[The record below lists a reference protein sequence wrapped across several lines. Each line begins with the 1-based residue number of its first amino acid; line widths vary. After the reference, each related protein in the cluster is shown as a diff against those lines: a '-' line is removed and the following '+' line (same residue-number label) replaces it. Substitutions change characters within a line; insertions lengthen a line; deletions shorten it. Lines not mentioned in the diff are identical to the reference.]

1 MSKAAKFF
9 SISVLALAVGGCAVT
24 SQPIDRS
31 VSEQRAQQDLA
42 TMFKD
47 QEPLSGPLTLH
58 EAMARAVKYNLEAR
72 LKVME
77 EAMAQRQVDLAT
89 FDMLPRMALSAGYA
103 GRNNVSA
110 SSSQSIETG
119 TQSLEP
125 STSQDRDRGVA
136 DLTMV
141 WNVLDFGVSY
151 VSAKQQGDQ
160 RLIVQERR
168 RKVVHT
174 IIQDVRSAYWR
185 AVAADRLLTQIDSLM
200 ARVAQAR
207 DNSQRLSEQRIGDP
221 IQALSYQRALIEA
234 TRQLEEQRRAL
245 SLAKTELATLI
256 NLPLGTQVELA
267 PDAGYQMPELKV
279 ALDTLEQEALASRPE
294 LREQDY
300 QARISAA
307 ETRKAMLRL
316 LPGLEFSAGGHYDS
330 NSFLVNQSWADY
342 GVKVTWN
349 LFNVLSAPA
358 AIDVAKAGQEVA
370 DARRQ
375 AMSMAILAQL
385 HVANA
390 NFREAQRQFQT
401 SQQLAGLDGQIVEQ
415 LRNRYQA
422 QGIGELELI
431 QGELNTLQADLRR
444 DLAYAE
450 LRNSYGQLF
459 ASVGLDPLPERRVR
473 QCCGHRRGSLQSR
486 SAVAGRSAL
495 VCQHSPSRLAIQRS
509 ITSSPSRWEVERPS
523 SGIMMLGSV
532 LCRRKL
538 STDFSGAPG

>member
-1 MSKAAKFF
+1 MKKSQALFAV
-9 SISVLALAVGGCAVT
+9 SLLTLTISGCAVT
-24 SQPIDRS
+24 SQPIERG
-31 VSEQRAQQDLA
+31 VSEQRAQSDLQA
-42 TMFKD
+42 MFAD
-47 QEPLSGPLTLH
+47 QETLSAPLTLH
-58 EAMARAVKYNLEAR
+58 EAMARAVKYNIEAR

-103 GRNNVSA
+103 GRSNISA

-174 IIQDVRSAYWR
+174 IVQDVRSAYWR

-200 ARVAQAR
+200 ARVTQAR
-207 DNSQRLSEQRIGDP
+207 ENSQRLSEQRIGDP

-256 NLPLGTQVELA
+256 NLPLGTSVELA
-267 PDAGYQMPELKV
+267 PEEGYQIPELNIE
-279 ALDTLEQEALASRPE
+279 LDRLEQEALASRPE

-358 AIDVAKAGQEVA
+358 AIELAKAGQEVV

-375 AMSMAILAQL
+375 AMSMVILAQL

-431 QGELNTLQADLRR
+431 QGELNTLQAELRR

-459 ASVGLDPLPERRVR
+459 ASVGLDPLPESIASDSVADIAAAFA
-473 QCCGHRRGSLQSR
+473 SR
-486 SAVAGRSAL
+486 EAEWQAGQL
-495 VCQHSPSRLAIQRS
+495 
-509 ITSSPSRWEVERPS
+509 
-523 SGIMMLGSV
+523 
-532 LCRRKL
+532 
-538 STDFSGAPG
+538 

>member
-9 SISVLALAVGGCAVT
+9 SVSVLALAVTGCAVT

-31 VSEQRAQQDLA
+31 VSEQRARQDLA

-58 EAMARAVKYNLEAR
+58 QAMARAVKYNLEAR

-77 EAMAQRQVDLAT
+77 EALAKRQVDLAS
-89 FDMLPRMALSAGYA
+89 FDMLPRMAMEAGYA
-103 GRNNVSA
+103 GRSNVSA
-110 SSSQSIETG
+110 SSSQSVLTD

-151 VSAKQQGDQ
+151 VSAKQQADQ

-185 AVAADRLLTQIDSLM
+185 AVAADRLLKQIDSLM
-200 ARVAQAR
+200 ARVDEVR
-207 DNSQRLSEQRIGDP
+207 TSSQRMSSERIGDP
-221 IQALSYQRALIEA
+221 VQAMSYQRALIEA

-245 SLAKTELATLI
+245 SLAKTELAALI
-256 NLPLGTQVELA
+256 NLPLNTDFTLAATDDYQV
-267 PDAGYQMPELKV
+267 PELKV
-279 ALDTLEQEALASRPE
+279 DMNRLEEEALASRPE

-349 LFNVLSAPA
+349 LFNVLSGPA
-358 AIDVAKAGQEVA
+358 AIDVAKAGESVA
-370 DARRQ
+370 AARRQ
-375 AMSMAILAQL
+375 AMSMAVLAQL
-385 HVANA
+385 YVANA
-390 NFREAQRQFQT
+390 NFHEAQRQFQT
-401 SQQLAGLDGQIVEQ
+401 SEELASLDGQIAEQ
-415 LRNRYQA
+415 LRNRYKTQS
-422 QGIGELELI
+422 IGELDLI
-431 QGELNTLQADLRR
+431 QGELNTLQAQLKR
-444 DLAYAE
+444 DLSYAE
-450 LRNSYGQLF
+450 LRNAYAQLF
-459 ASVGLDPLPERRVR
+459 VSAGVDPLPE
-473 QCCGHRRGSLQSR
+473 SLPDDKL
-486 SAVAGRSAL
+486 ATIANAL
-495 VCQHSPSRLAIQRS
+495 ESGE
-509 ITSSPSRWEVERPS
+509 SRWE
-523 SGIMMLGSV
+523 SGDI
-532 LCRRKL
+532 
-538 STDFSGAPG
+538 STAK

>member
-1 MSKAAKFF
+1 M
-9 SISVLALAVGGCAVT
+9 LALAISGCAVT

-31 VSEQRAQQDLA
+31 VSEQRARQDLQ

-47 QEPLSGPLTLH
+47 QEPVSGPLTLH

-77 EAMAQRQVDLAT
+77 EALAKRQVDLAS
-89 FDMLPRMALSAGYA
+89 FDMLPRMAMEAGYA
-103 GRNNVSA
+103 GRSNVSA
-110 SSSQSIETG
+110 SSSQSVLTN

-141 WNVLDFGVSY
+141 WNVLDFGVAY
-151 VSAKQQGDQ
+151 VSAKQQADQ

-185 AVAADRLLTQIDSLM
+185 AVAADRLLKQIDSLM
-200 ARVAQAR
+200 ARVDEAR
-207 DNSQRLSEQRIGDP
+207 GSSQRMSEERIGDP
-221 IQALSYQRALIEA
+221 VQALSYQRALIEA

-245 SLAKTELATLI
+245 SLAKTELAALI
-256 NLPLGTQVELA
+256 NLPLNTDFSLA
-267 PDAGYQMPELKV
+267 AGSDYEVPALKV
-279 ALDTLEQEALASRPE
+279 DIGRLEEEALASRPE

-349 LFNVLSAPA
+349 LFNAISAPA
-358 AIDVAKAGQEVA
+358 AINVAKAGESVA
-370 DARRQ
+370 AARRQ
-375 AMSMAILAQL
+375 AMSMAVLAQL
-385 HVANA
+385 YVANA
-390 NFREAQRQFQT
+390 NYQEAQRQFQT
-401 SQQLAGLDGQIVEQ
+401 NQELAKLDDQIAQQ
-415 LRNRYQA
+415 LRNRYQT
-422 QGIGELELI
+422 QSIGELDLI
-431 QGELNTLQADLRR
+431 QGELNTLNAQLQR
-444 DLAYAE
+444 DLSYAE
-450 LRNSYGQLF
+450 LRNAYAQLF
-459 ASVGLDPLPERRVR
+459 VSAGVDPLPETLPD
-473 QCCGHRRGSLQSR
+473 SNLSTI
-486 SAVAGRSAL
+486 AGAL
-495 VCQHSPSRLAIQRS
+495 E
-509 ITSSPSRWEVERPS
+509 SSESRWE
-523 SGIMMLGSV
+523 SGDIG
-532 LCRRKL
+532 K
-538 STDFSGAPG
+538 AK

>member
-1 MSKAAKFF
+1 MSKAAKLFTV
-9 SISVLALAVGGCAVT
+9 SVLALAVTGCAVT

-31 VSEQRAQQDLA
+31 VSEQRARQDMA
-42 TMFKD
+42 SMFKD
-47 QEPLSGPLTLH
+47 QEPLNGPLTLH

-77 EAMAQRQVDLAT
+77 EALAKRQVDLAS
-89 FDMLPRMALSAGYA
+89 FDMLPRMAMEAGYA
-103 GRNNVSA
+103 GRSNVSA
-110 SSSQSIETG
+110 SSSQSVLTN

-151 VSAKQQGDQ
+151 VSAKQQADQ

-185 AVAADRLLTQIDSLM
+185 AVAAERLLKQIDSLM
-200 ARVAQAR
+200 ARVDDAR
-207 DNSQRLSEQRIGDP
+207 TSSQRMSSERIGDP
-221 IQALSYQRALIEA
+221 VQSLSYQRALIEA

-245 SLAKTELATLI
+245 SLAKTELAALI
-256 NLPLGTQVELA
+256 NLPLNTDITLAADDSYQV
-267 PDAGYQMPELKV
+267 PELKV
-279 ALDTLEQEALASRPE
+279 DLTRLEEEALASRPE

-349 LFNVLSAPA
+349 LFNAISAPT
-358 AIDVAKAGQEVA
+358 AIKVAKAGESVA
-370 DARRQ
+370 AARRQ
-375 AMSMAILAQL
+375 AMSMAVLAQL
-385 HVANA
+385 YVANA
-390 NFREAQRQFQT
+390 NYHEAQRQFQT
-401 SQQLAGLDGQIVEQ
+401 SQQLAELDGQIAEQ
-415 LRNRYQA
+415 LRNRYKTQS
-422 QGIGELELI
+422 IGELDLI
-431 QGELNTLQADLRR
+431 QGELNTLQAQLKR

-450 LRNSYGQLF
+450 LRNAYAQLF
-459 ASVGLDPLPERRVR
+459 VSAGVDLLPE
-473 QCCGHRRGSLQSR
+473 SLPDDKLATIASALQSNE
-486 SAVAGRSAL
+486 
-495 VCQHSPSRLAIQRS
+495 
-509 ITSSPSRWEVERPS
+509 SRWA
-523 SGIMMLGSV
+523 SGDI
-532 LCRRKL
+532 
-538 STDFSGAPG
+538 GAK

>member
-168 RKVVHT
+168 RKVLHT

-200 ARVAQAR
+200 NRVAQAR

-256 NLPLGTQVELA
+256 NLPLGTNVELA

-279 ALDTLEQEALASRPE
+279 ELSQLEQEALASRPE

-349 LFNVLSAPA
+349 LFNVLSAPM
-358 AIDVAKAGQEVA
+358 AIDVAKTGQEVA
-370 DARRQ
+370 NARRQ

-385 HVANA
+385 YVANA
-390 NFREAQRQFQT
+390 NYAEARRQFQT
-401 SQQLAGLDGQIVEQ
+401 SQQLADLDGQIAEQ
-415 LRNRYQA
+415 LRNRYSTQS
-422 QGIGELELI
+422 IGELELI
-431 QGELNTLQADLRR
+431 QGELNTLQAQLRR
-444 DLAYAE
+444 DLAYAD
-450 LRNSYGQLF
+450 LRNAYNQVFVSAGVDLLPPSIPDARLSTLAQALREGESRLSVGQLN
-459 ASVGLDPLPERRVR
+459 P
-473 QCCGHRRGSLQSR
+473 
-486 SAVAGRSAL
+486 
-495 VCQHSPSRLAIQRS
+495 
-509 ITSSPSRWEVERPS
+509 
-523 SGIMMLGSV
+523 
-532 LCRRKL
+532 
-538 STDFSGAPG
+538 

>member
-1 MSKAAKFF
+1 MRKSQKLFAVSMLTLA
-9 SISVLALAVGGCAVT
+9 ISGCAVT
-24 SQPIDRS
+24 SEPIDRS
-31 VSEQRAQQDLA
+31 VSKQRAESDLQA
-42 TMFKD
+42 MYKD
-47 QEPLSGPLTLH
+47 QEPLSGTLTLH

-72 LKVME
+72 LKMME
-77 EAMAQRQVDLAT
+77 EALAERQVDLAT

-103 GRNNVSA
+103 GRSNVSA
-110 SSSQSIETG
+110 SSSQSVDTG

-125 STSQDRDRGVA
+125 STSQDRDRDVA

-151 VSAKQQGDQ
+151 VSAKQQADQ
-160 RLIVQERR
+160 RLILQERR
-168 RKVVHT
+168 RKVIHT
-174 IIQDVRSAYWR
+174 ITQDVRSAYWR
-185 AVAADRLLTQIDSLM
+185 AVAADRLLDKIDALM
-200 ARVAQAR
+200 ARVGQAR
-207 DNSQRLSEQRIGDP
+207 DNSRSMSEQRIGDP

-256 NLPLGTQVELA
+256 NLPMGTPFTLA
-267 PDAGYQMPELKV
+267 PNEGYQVPELTV
-279 ALDTLEQEALASRPE
+279 AMASLEEQALASRPE

-316 LPGLEFSAGGHYDS
+316 LPGLEFSLGGHYDS

-358 AIDVAKAGQEVA
+358 AIDVAKAGQAVA

-375 AMSMAILAQL
+375 AMSIAVLAQL
-385 HVANA
+385 YVANA
-390 NFREAQRQFQT
+390 NFNESQRQFQT
-401 SQQLAGLDGQIVEQ
+401 SQELAGLDNQIVEQ

-431 QGELNTLQADLRR
+431 QGELNALQAELRR
-444 DLAYAE
+444 DLSYAE
-450 LRNSYGQLF
+450 MRNAYGQLF
-459 ASVGLDPLPERRVR
+459 SSVGLDPLPRELPSTELSVIA
-473 QCCGHRRGSLQSR
+473 Q
-486 SAVAGRSAL
+486 AL
-495 VCQHSPSRLAIQRS
+495 ADNEAQWQQ
-509 ITSSPSRWEVERPS
+509 
-523 SGIMMLGSV
+523 GN
-532 LCRRKL
+532 
-538 STDFSGAPG
+538 FAPRE

>member
-1 MSKAAKFF
+1 MSRQKQLFAV
-9 SISVLALAVGGCAVT
+9 SLLALAISGCAVT
-24 SQPIDRS
+24 SQPIDHR
-31 VSEQRAQQDLA
+31 VSEQRAQQDLR

-58 EAMARAVKYNLEAR
+58 EAMARAVKYNLEGR
-72 LKVME
+72 LKIME

-103 GRNNVSA
+103 GRSNVSA
-110 SSSQSIETG
+110 SSSESIRTG

-125 STSQDRDRGVA
+125 STSLDRDRRVA

-141 WNVLDFGVSY
+141 WNVLDFGVGY
-151 VSAKQQGDQ
+151 VNAKQQSDR

-185 AVAADRLLTQIDSLM
+185 AVAADRLLGQIDSLM
-200 ARVAQAR
+200 ARVDQASE
-207 DNSQRLSEQRIGDP
+207 NSRRLSDQRIGDI
-221 IQALSYQRALIEA
+221 IQTLSYQRALIEA

-256 NLPLGTQVELA
+256 NLPLGTEIELA
-267 PDAGYQMPELKV
+267 PEAGYQVPQLTV
-279 ALDTLEQEALASRPE
+279 DLSQLEQAALTHRPE

-300 QARISAA
+300 ETRISAA

-316 LPGLEFSAGGHYDS
+316 LPGLEFSAGAHYDS

-349 LFNVLSAPA
+349 LFNVLSGPA
-358 AIDVAKAGQEVA
+358 AIDAAKAGQAVVE
-370 DARRQ
+370 ARRQ

-390 NFREAQRQFQT
+390 NFREAQRQFET
-401 SQQLAGLDGQIVEQ
+401 SQELVSLDSQIVEQ
-415 LRNRYQA
+415 LRNRYQV
-422 QGIGELELI
+422 QSIGELELI

-444 DLAYAE
+444 DLAYAD
-450 LRNSYGQLF
+450 LRSSYGQLA
-459 ASVGLDPLPERRVR
+459 ASVGFDPLPE
-473 QCCGHRRGSLQSR
+473 SLASNSIGGIAEALASREAQWQS
-486 SAVAGRSAL
+486 GQL
-495 VCQHSPSRLAIQRS
+495 
-509 ITSSPSRWEVERPS
+509 
-523 SGIMMLGSV
+523 
-532 LCRRKL
+532 
-538 STDFSGAPG
+538 

>member
-1 MSKAAKFF
+1 MKKSHTLFAVSLLSLA
-9 SISVLALAVGGCAVT
+9 ISGCAVT
-24 SQPIDRS
+24 SQPIERS
-31 VSEQRAQQDLA
+31 ASEQRAQNDLQA
-42 TMFKD
+42 MFAD
-47 QEPLSGPLTLH
+47 QEPLGGPLTLH

-72 LKVME
+72 LKLME
-77 EAMAQRQVDLAT
+77 EAMAQRQVDLAS

-103 GRNNVSA
+103 GRSNVSA
-110 SSSQSIETG
+110 SSSQSVETG

-185 AVAADRLLTQIDSLM
+185 AVAADRLLSQIDNLM

-256 NLPLGTQVELA
+256 NLPLGTEVELA
-267 PDAGYQMPELKV
+267 PDAGYQVPELQV
-279 ALDTLEQEALASRPE
+279 ELDLLEQEALASRPE

-358 AIDVAKAGQEVA
+358 AIDVAKAGQDVA

-459 ASVGLDPLPERRVR
+459 ASVGLDPLPESIASDRIEDIAAA
-473 QCCGHRRGSLQSR
+473 LASR
-486 SAVAGRSAL
+486 EAQWQAGQL
-495 VCQHSPSRLAIQRS
+495 
-509 ITSSPSRWEVERPS
+509 
-523 SGIMMLGSV
+523 
-532 LCRRKL
+532 
-538 STDFSGAPG
+538 

>member
-1 MSKAAKFF
+1 MSRAAKFF
-9 SISVLALAVGGCAVT
+9 SISLLALAVTGCAVT

-42 TMFKD
+42 IMFKD

-103 GRNNVSA
+103 GRSNISA
-110 SSSQSIETG
+110 SSSESIRTG

-200 ARVAQAR
+200 TRVGQAR
-207 DNSQRLSEQRIGDP
+207 ENSQRLSEQRIGDP
-221 IQALSYQRALIEA
+221 VQALGYQRALIEA

-267 PDAGYQMPELKV
+267 PEDGYQVPELKV
-279 ALDTLEQEALASRPE
+279 ELGTLEQEALASRPE

-375 AMSMAILAQL
+375 AMSMAVLAQL

-459 ASVGLDPLPERRVR
+459 ASVGLDPLPE
-473 QCCGHRRGSLQSR
+473 SIASD
-486 SAVAGRSAL
+486 SVADIATAL
-495 VCQHSPSRLAIQRS
+495 ANREAQWQAGQL
-509 ITSSPSRWEVERPS
+509 
-523 SGIMMLGSV
+523 
-532 LCRRKL
+532 
-538 STDFSGAPG
+538 